1 VAGTAAAAAA
11 VRAPFSDRARHDI
24 AFCLLTLPLL
34 LPVPVI
40 GFAVTIGLANN
51 AGPPWVAGGNPSW
64 LAMLTAAA
72 VAVLTAALLAVT
84 GAAPRWTARWSA
96 SSWRPAGTPGTWNRS
111 PPASTTCSP

>member
-1 VAGTAAAAAA
+1 MTGPAPRAPVARAPAPRAPVAGTAAAAAF
-11 VRAPFSDRARHDI
+11 RAPFSGRARREI

-72 VAVLTAALLAVT
+72 VAVLTATLLVAT
-84 GAAPRWTARWSA
+84 GAAR
-96 SSWRPAGTPGTWNRS
+96 
-111 PPASTTCSP
+111 